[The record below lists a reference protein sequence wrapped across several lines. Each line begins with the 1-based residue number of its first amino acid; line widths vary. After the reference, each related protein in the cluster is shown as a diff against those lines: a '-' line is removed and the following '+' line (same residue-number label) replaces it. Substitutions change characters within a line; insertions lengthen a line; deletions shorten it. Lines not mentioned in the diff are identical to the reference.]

1 MTLFR
6 TSRKTMIGV
15 NGNNV
20 IIAVAEA
27 PGLTGSEMADLML
40 EEGAIHAIGLD
51 GEGSTG
57 CIYNGSS
64 VMSSSRFITDAIIFT
79 KKTES
84 SGGDSETGLYIKT
97 DVLAL

>member
-1 MTLFR
+1 
-6 TSRKTMIGV
+6 MIGV

-51 GEGSTG
+51 GEGSTD